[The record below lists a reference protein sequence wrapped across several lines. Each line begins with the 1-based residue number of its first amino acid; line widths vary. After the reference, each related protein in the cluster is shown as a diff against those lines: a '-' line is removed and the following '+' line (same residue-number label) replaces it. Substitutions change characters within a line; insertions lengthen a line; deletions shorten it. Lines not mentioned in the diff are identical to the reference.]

1 MKLCRLTLHKHY
13 STRMSSDGFKAFFS
27 HPPVIYLTSNTYQE
41 TMQLV
46 CKQLGLPASTIR
58 LLRID
63 EGEEKEALKVVEAA
77 FEEDKAAG
85 KLPIMCVANV
95 HSSLVQVRESRKS
108 SMENPT
114 PLLILGQSF
123 SGHSPFRSA

>member
-63 EGEEKEALKVVEAA
+63 DGSEGNEGKEALKVVEAA

-95 HSSLVQVRESRKS
+95 HSSLVQVRVMKHISKP
-108 SMENPT
+108 MKAGLN
-114 PLLILGQSF
+114 LI
-123 SGHSPFRSA
+123 

>member
-41 TMQLV
+41 TMLLV

-63 EGEEKEALKVVEAA
+63 DGEEKEALKVVEAA

-95 HSSLVQVRESRKS
+95 HSSLVQVRGCVEVDIGVTS
-108 SMENPT
+108 
-114 PLLILGQSF
+114 
-123 SGHSPFRSA
+123 

>member
-1 MKLCRLTLHKHY
+1 
-13 STRMSSDGFKAFFS
+13 MSSDGFKAFFS

-58 LLRID
+58 LLRLD
-63 EGEEKEALKVVEAA
+63 DGEEKEALKVVEAA

-95 HSSLVQVRESRKS
+95 HSSLVQVRVCRDWS
-108 SMENPT
+108 
-114 PLLILGQSF
+114 
-123 SGHSPFRSA
+123 FRSQGPSHGHESDFFIERLVK

>member
-41 TMQLV
+41 TMLLV

-63 EGEEKEALKVVEAA
+63 DGNEGNEGKEALKVVEAA

-95 HSSLVQVRESRKS
+95 HSSLVQVRGLR
-108 SMENPT
+108 T
-114 PLLILGQSF
+114 
-123 SGHSPFRSA
+123 

>member
-95 HSSLVQVRESRKS
+95 HSSLVQVRVMKHISKPIHGLV
-108 SMENPT
+108 SMYEF
-114 PLLILGQSF
+114 L
-123 SGHSPFRSA
+123 